1 MNRCS
6 QCGANLPDEARYC
19 LQCGT
24 PVQLE
29 PTPPAAPPAQLDF
42 YQPALAGGMFL
53 GVLST
58 LPIIS
63 AGNCLCCMW
72 ILLGGGIAVFLL
84 TKQRPGGISYGDGAF
99 AGVLSGVVGAVVGTL
114 LSIPVR
120 LIQARIFGSQPE
132 ALERMMRDMPGWEE
146 LEGPMRDLM
155 LRVASP
161 EISVPTVV
169 FTLFTNLIIYSLFA
183 MIGGILAVAVLEKRK
198 KPEQSARGV

>member
-6 QCGANLPDEARYC
+6 QCGANLPEEARYC

-24 PVQLE
+24 AVQAE
-29 PTPPAAPPAQLDF
+29 PRSAAEPPPQLDF
-42 YQPALAGGMFL
+42 VQPALAGGMFL

-72 ILLGGGIAVFLL
+72 VLLGGGIAVFLL
-84 TKQRPGGISYGDGAF
+84 TKQRPAGITYGDGAF
-99 AGVLSGVVGAVVGTL
+99 AGVLSGVFGAVVGTL
-114 LSIPVR
+114 ISIPVR

-169 FTLFTNLIIYSLFA
+169 FTLFTNLIVYSLFA
-183 MIGGILAVAVLEKRK
+183 MIGGILAVALMQKRK
-198 KPEQSARGV
+198 RSAAKTGV